1 MKDIV
6 ILGAGGLAREVAF
19 LIEEINKEKSSYN
32 LLGFVVNDSTLQG
45 AIIGKYKVVGD
56 EDWLA
61 NQNINAALGIG
72 DPKINSKIISKFADK
87 KDIFFPNLIHPK
99 TVWDIDR
106 IKLGKGNVICAGN
119 IFTTDIE
126 IGSFNIFNLNS
137 TYGHDIKICDCSVFN
152 PGLNISGGVS
162 IGSRCLIGTGATIL
176 QYIEIGSDVLVGAG
190 SVVNKNVTE
199 GGAVAGMPAR
209 LLIKRI
215 KEDTK

>member
-1 MKDIV
+1 MSNHTLNVGTNIVHQCPDSQLGSTSNNITISPSTSSGTINQDDIRHSLTC
-6 ILGAGGLAREVAF
+6 ILNRF
-19 LIEEINKEKSSYN
+19 TEIIQRTYIYACDNKKKKI
-32 LLGFVVNDSTLQG
+32 VN
-45 AIIGKYKVVGD
+45 
-56 EDWLA
+56 
-61 NQNINAALGIG
+61 
-72 DPKINSKIISKFADK
+72 
-87 KDIFFPNLIHPK
+87 
-99 TVWDIDR
+99 
-106 IKLGKGNVICAGN
+106 
-119 IFTTDIE
+119 
-126 IGSFNIFNLNS
+126 
-137 TYGHDIKICDCSVFN
+137 GHDIKICDCSVFN